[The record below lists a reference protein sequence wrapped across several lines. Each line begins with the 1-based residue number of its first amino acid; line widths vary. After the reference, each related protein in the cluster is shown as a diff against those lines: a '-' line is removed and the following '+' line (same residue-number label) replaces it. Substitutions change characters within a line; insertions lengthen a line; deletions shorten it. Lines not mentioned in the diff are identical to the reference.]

1 MKKKKELWWI
11 KTIKLVLV
19 ILFIVSSVVIALYPV
34 SNSTVNVEI
43 DTKAGKTVRTI
54 DLQEVSDAVDELSI
68 DTDAQKLE
76 DIAEIR
82 FYRVFKSITVDRI
95 APDRLELFASIKDGL
110 FVFNER
116 GVAKIRQNV
125 KSFLYERL
133 IVVLGLFSVVL
144 FLFIVC
150 GAIGEKMGPENKDNH
165 GPIHETKKFFSELV
179 KYAQYVNYAAKSD
192 LKAEVAN
199 SYLNRLWWILEPF
212 FSMLV
217 YVIVFGQ
224 VMGQSVENYATFVF
238 SALLMWGFFSKTLN
252 YSVKCVRT
260 NRDIVTKV
268 YVPKH
273 VLLISNM
280 ILNFYKLV
288 FSLIV
293 LIPMLFIFRVHIGW
307 EIFWVI
313 PAYLLM
319 IIFSFGLGMIFLHYG
334 VYVDD
339 LSYAVQILLQ
349 MLMFLSGMFYEVVTT
364 LPSPLNAILMCG
376 NPAAMFIDT
385 MRNALLYR
393 TIVNVPLIIIW
404 TVIAILL
411 SYIGIHIVY
420 KNENGYVKVV

>member
-1 MKKKKELWWI
+1 M
-11 KTIKLVLV
+11 
-19 ILFIVSSVVIALYPV
+19 
-34 SNSTVNVEI
+34 
-43 DTKAGKTVRTI
+43 D
-54 DLQEVSDAVDELSI
+54 
-68 DTDAQKLE
+68 
-76 DIAEIR
+76 
-82 FYRVFKSITVDRI
+82 
-95 APDRLELFASIKDGL
+95 PD
-110 FVFNER
+110 
-116 GVAKIRQNV
+116 
-125 KSFLYERL
+125 
-133 IVVLGLFSVVL
+133 
-144 FLFIVC
+144 
-150 GAIGEKMGPENKDNH
+150 NKDNH
-165 GPIHETKKFFSELV
+165 SPIYETKKFFSELV

-212 FSMLV
+212 FNMLV

-252 YSVKCVRT
+252 YSVKCVRN

-288 FSLIV
+288 FSLTV
-293 LIPMLFIFRVHIGW
+293 LVPMLLIFRVHIGW
-307 EIFWVI
+307 EILWVI
-313 PAYLLM
+313 PAYVLM
-319 IIFSFGLGMIFLHYG
+319 IILSFGLGMIFLHYG

-339 LSYAVQILLQ
+339 LSYAIQILLQ

-364 LPSPLNAILMCG
+364 LPYPLNSLMMCG

-411 SYIGIHIVY
+411 SYVGIHIVY